1 MFYIIE
7 GVQFI
12 VNGGRKLRGEIEV
25 FGSKNAATP
34 TIAAT
39 IITKQPCLLYN
50 VPKIGDVFTLL
61 NILESMGSYIK
72 WEGDVLS
79 INNSD
84 LNPDALNMDLVRNI
98 RSSVLLIGP
107 MLARFGKFSLGT
119 PGGCIIG
126 ARPLDAHLEAL
137 KEIGVSVEYDAKS
150 DIYELK
156 AQSPRKLRNKVVLTE
171 FSVTAT
177 ENLMMLGTA
186 MPSLEIELAATEP
199 HVQDLGRFLDR
210 LGFVTGG
217 LGTHNI
223 RIFGNEDI
231 PTAGISYSIMP
242 DPIEAGTFMVLGA
255 LAAESLS
262 IKNVPVSFMTSP
274 IKKMQEFGVDLEIIG
289 ETVKVKNSIKNLKA
303 TKIQT
308 LPYPGFPTDLQAPY
322 GVLATQTNGKSL
334 IFDTLY
340 EGRLRY
346 IRELQKMGAKAE
358 ILDDHRAVIH
368 GPTPLHGAEIKS
380 LDLRAGAT
388 LVIAALIAEG
398 KSILNDA
405 ETIDRGYARL
415 EERLKL
421 LGAEIERTK

>member
-1 MFYIIE
+1 M
-7 GVQFI
+7 QFV
-12 VNGGRKLRGEIEV
+12 VNGGRKLSGEIEV

-39 IITKQPCLLYN
+39 ILTTQPCFLSN
-50 VPKIGDVFTLL
+50 VPKIGDVLTLL
-61 NILESMGSYIK
+61 TILESMGSRIN
-72 WEGDVLS
+72 WEGEILKID
-79 INNSD
+79 NSNLD
-84 LNPDALNMDLVRNI
+84 PATLNMDLVRSI

-107 MLARFGKFSLGT
+107 MLARFGKFSFAT
-119 PGGCIIG
+119 PGGCHIG
-126 ARPLDAHLEAL
+126 VRPLDAHLEAL
-137 KEIGVSVEYDAKS
+137 KEIGVSVEYDAVS

-156 AQSPRKLRNKVVLTE
+156 PLSPGKLRNKVVLTE

-186 MPSLEIELAATEP
+186 MPSLEIELAAAEP
-199 HVQDLGRFLDR
+199 HVQNLGGFLEK
-210 LGFVTGG
+210 LGFAVGG

-223 RIFGNEDI
+223 RISGNRNTSAAE
-231 PTAGISYSIMP
+231 ISHSVMP

-255 LAAESLS
+255 LATESLS
-262 IKNVPVSFMTSP
+262 IRNVPVAFMVSS
-274 IKKMQEFGVDLEIIG
+274 IKKLQQFGVDLRITDD
-289 ETVKVKNSIKNLKA
+289 TVTIKNSLKNLKA

-322 GVLATQTNGKSL
+322 GVLATQSEGSSL

-346 IRELQKMGAKAE
+346 IHELQKMGAQAE
-358 ILDDHRAVIH
+358 ILDDHRAIIH

-398 KSILNDA
+398 RSTLNDA
-405 ETIDRGYARL
+405 EQIDRGYARL
-415 EERLKL
+415 EERLRL
-421 LGAEIERTK
+421 LGAGIERIK

>member
-1 MFYIIE
+1 M
-7 GVQFI
+7 QFV

-39 IITKQPCLLYN
+39 VLTTRPCFLSN
-50 VPKIGDVFTLL
+50 VPKIGDVLTLL
-61 NILESMGSYIK
+61 TILESMGSYIEWK
-72 WEGDVLS
+72 GDILK
-79 INNSD
+79 IDNSN
-84 LNPDALNMDLVRNI
+84 LNPSILNMDLVRSI
-98 RSSVLLIGP
+98 RSSILLIGP
-107 MLARFGKFSLGT
+107 MLARFGEFFFTT

-137 KEIGVSVEYDAKS
+137 KEIGVSVEYDTAS

-156 AQSPRKLRNKVVLTE
+156 SPSPEKLRSKVVLTE

-186 MPSLEIELAATEP
+186 MPSLEIELAAAEP
-199 HVQDLGRFLDR
+199 HVQDLGRFLEK
-210 LGFVTGG
+210 LGFVLSG

-223 RIFGNEDI
+223 RIFGNRDMSSAE
-231 PTAGISYSIMP
+231 ISHTIMP

-255 LAAESLS
+255 LVSESLS
-262 IKNVPVSFMTSP
+262 IRNVPVAFMTSP
-274 IKKMQEFGVDLEIIG
+274 IKKLQEFGVNLRITN
-289 ETVKVKNSIKNLKA
+289 ETVIIKNSLKNLKA

-322 GVLATQTNGKSL
+322 GVLATQSEGASL

-346 IRELQKMGAKAE
+346 INELQKMGARAE
-358 ILDDHRAVIH
+358 ILDDHRAIIH
-368 GPTPLHGAEIKS
+368 GSTALRGAEIKS

-398 KSILNDA
+398 RSTLNDA
-405 ETIDRGYARL
+405 EQIDRGYARL
-415 EERLKL
+415 EERLRL
-421 LGAEIERTK
+421 LGAEIERIK